1 MHRTRLNAIWLAVVA
16 VSAAL
21 GAACNGAP
29 TEPAS
34 LNGVFQLAALNG
46 QPLPIFVAIAV
57 PDTAQ
62 IWIKAGALTL
72 NASAHTYSYWYVAR
86 SSRGTT
92 SDSERSDGLFIQ
104 SGSSIDFDTGV
115 APTTHFTGLILA
127 DTIVIANWNPAMKF
141 HIPVP

>member
-1 MHRTRLNAIWLAVVA
+1 MHRTRLNAIWLSVVA

-21 GAACNGAP
+21 GAACNSAP
-29 TEPAS
+29 TEPTA
-34 LNGVFQLAALNG
+34 LNGVFQLTELNG

-62 IWIKAGALTL
+62 IWIKTGALTL

-92 SDSERSDGLFIQ
+92 SDSERSDGLFTQ
-104 SGSSIDFDTGV
+104 SGSSIDFETGV
-115 APTTHFTGLILA
+115 APTTHFTGRIFA
-127 DTIVIANWNPAMKF
+127 DTLVIANWIPAMKF
-141 HIPVP
+141 RITAH